1 MADLAQYDFVPKKIT
16 VSIWG
21 MDAELKPFTTQVKT
35 RQLAERAVELE
46 FSRQLAMSEIIGLGY
61 KGQKSRFK
69 VVQSFLFAANTYRIT
84 LEDVN
89 PGTTCMWRE
98 EMASPDVEVPRG
110 ERRKES
116 RIPVVGSATL
126 FNADGASSSAKLT
139 DISRTGCY
147 VETFAPSP
155 TGTEMHV
162 ILNLEGRSVD
172 VTAVVRTCHPS
183 IGMGMEIVG
192 FASEKDRE
200 RLNGL
205 VESLETA

>member
-1 MADLAQYDFVPKKIT
+1 MADLTQYDFVPKKIT
-16 VSIWG
+16 ISIWG

-46 FSRQLAMSEIIGLGY
+46 FSRLLAMGEIIGLGY

-84 LEDVN
+84 LEDM
-89 PGTTCMWRE
+89 GTTCMWRE

-110 ERRKES
+110 ERRREN

-126 FNADGASSSAKLT
+126 FNADGASSTAKLT
-139 DISRTGCY
+139 DVSRSGCY

-172 VTAVVRTCHPS
+172 VTTVVRTCHPS

-192 FASEKDRE
+192 FASDEDRE
-200 RLNGL
+200 RLRGL